1 MLDVQVKQLE
11 QIREDHSYI
20 TSLFTPAN
28 NYMCIF
34 TKEQNTNIVIVSLA
48 DDVHFF
54 VQEEERQRMKTED
67 KDE

>member
-1 MLDVQVKQLE
+1 M
-11 QIREDHSYI
+11 RENHSYI

-54 VQEEERQRMKTED
+54 CKRRGKVENENRRKR
-67 KDE
+67 

>member
-1 MLDVQVKQLE
+1 M
-11 QIREDHSYI
+11 RENHSYI

-48 DDVHFF
+48 DDMHFF
-54 VQEEERQRMKTED
+54 VKEEAR
-67 KDE
+67 